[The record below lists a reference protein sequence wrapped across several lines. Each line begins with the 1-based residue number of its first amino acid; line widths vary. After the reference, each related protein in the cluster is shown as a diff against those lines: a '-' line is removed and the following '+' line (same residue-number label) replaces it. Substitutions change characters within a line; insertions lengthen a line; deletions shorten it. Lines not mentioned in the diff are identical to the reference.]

1 MKKLIVILIAAI
13 GFSAVAQDSSKNLN
27 VLAFNGLNMRS
38 QPDSK
43 ARVVTKV
50 AYGKQVEII
59 EKTDE
64 GYVFGGYLGGMPAPI
79 AAEKTLLE
87 DLLPLY
93 CSSNLKVE
101 DQAINAT
108 ENTRNGDTLFYTLQA
123 FSDGVELELEQQGN
137 RKTSKLLLPLNVQQ
151 TYVLLESMLKSSGNS
166 SVIEQLR
173 FVQSKDG
180 RLTRIRTAS
189 GAVSIKAMSES
200 QTAMK
205 ISTFDD
211 NQSAQ
216 R

>member
-1 MKKLIVILIAAI
+1 M
-13 GFSAVAQDSSKNLN
+13 NLQ
-27 VLAFNGLNMRS
+27 LGWIK
-38 QPDSK
+38 DHWY
-43 ARVVTKV
+43 KV
-50 AYGKQVEII
+50 RFRGR
-59 EKTDE
+59 E

-108 ENTRNGDTLFYTLQA
+108 EDTRNGDTLFYTLQA